1 MMPRLKLFDVPVL
14 SSLRDEFRSSIR
26 VLLYD
31 LCDDLEGHYRRS
43 VTALRLPLDFFRFLG
58 DSLKPDDYSN
68 WKVVG
73 WIEELNDLL
82 YFIDLREQLL
92 LERHPRDF
100 AADLLAECQEKFY
113 ENSYQEEIFP
123 RGKPEPAGLG
133 GRLSR
138 LCARLARQVTQES
151 LFLVPGLPCR
161 WLAEVN
167 RNVKRS
173 ARPGRSRWVVHC
185 NLSANFE
192 RAESPGRVYV
202 GLEGAYL
209 EPPARLRKKLA
220 TGGSVARFVIGRGG
234 IRIAVGR
241 EQVPLW
247 SHERQ
252 PPRPWRLVPPRSLE
266 FGRMTLGAAL
276 LYRKD
281 LTPSRV
287 TQASPTLVPRLQ
299 RALGTIKQA
308 WPEGAEIVT
317 LLTSRIVPLN
327 AGGVVSFSYRNRPG
341 LSFINT
347 FERDEFDLIDDLI
360 HENSHHHLN
369 LLLRKYD
376 MKRGDRN
383 QEVFY
388 SPWRRS
394 LRPLHGILHATF
406 TFTMGAILFERLASW
421 ATMSPTRRV
430 AVSGTRGHGDSAISA
445 RDYVLRARYRCL
457 EEVESVG
464 YSLRDLVHA
473 ADRLGW
479 LSPCGVALVRILKAE
494 IGKVRRRI
502 APFRGQVLRSRYGPA
517 LRRHIRTLARAR
529 ALYGKVLR

>member
-1 MMPRLKLFDVPVL
+1 MVPHLKLVDSAVL
-14 SSLRDEFRSSIR
+14 SSLMGEFRASMR
-26 VLLYD
+26 TLLYD
-31 LCDDLEGHYRRS
+31 LCDDLEAHYRRS
-43 VTALRLPLDFFRFLG
+43 VTAFRLPLDFFRFLG

-82 YFIDLREQLL
+82 YFIDLREQFLV
-92 LERHPRDF
+92 ERHPRDF

-113 ENSYQEEIFP
+113 ENSYQDEIFP

-133 GRLSR
+133 RRLSR
-138 LCARLARQVTQES
+138 LCARLARQVMQES
-151 LFLVPGLPCR
+151 LFLVPGLPCL
-161 WLAEVN
+161 WLVETN
-167 RNVKRS
+167 RGMKRS
-173 ARPGRSRWVVHC
+173 ARPSWMVPC
-185 NLSANFE
+185 DLSANFE
-192 RAESPGRVYV
+192 RAELPGRVYV

-209 EPPARLRKKLA
+209 DPPARLRKKIA
-220 TGGSVARFVIGRGG
+220 AGGSVARLLIGRDS
-234 IRIAVGR
+234 IRITVGR
-241 EQVPLW
+241 EQIPLW
-247 SHERQ
+247 SHEQQ
-252 PPRPWRLVPPRSLE
+252 PPWHWRLIPPCPLE
-266 FGRMTLGAAL
+266 FGHVTLGSAL
-276 LYRKD
+276 LYRSD

-287 TQASPTLVPRLQ
+287 TQASPTLVARFQ
-299 RALGTIKQA
+299 RALGVIKQA
-308 WPEGAEIVT
+308 WPEGAEMVA
-317 LLTSRIVPLN
+317 LLTSRVVPLK
-327 AGGVVSFSYRNRPG
+327 ARGVVSFSYRNRPG

-421 ATMSPTRRV
+421 AAASPARCV
-430 AVSGTRGHGDSAISA
+430 AASGTRGHGDSAMSA
-445 RDYVLRARYRCL
+445 RDDVLRARFRCL

-464 YSLRDLVHA
+464 YSLRDLAHA
-473 ADRLGW
+473 SDRLGW
-479 LSPCGVALVRILKAE
+479 LSPCGAALVRILQSE
-494 IGKVRRRI
+494 IGKVRRRVV
-502 APFRGQVLRSRYGPA
+502 PFRQTVLRSRYGPA

-529 ALYGKVLR
+529 ALYGKALE